1 MNRLLDLQKLG
12 QSIWFD
18 NIQRHL
24 LKNGE
29 MEAMIKRGDI
39 RGVTSNPTIFNNAI
53 SSSNDY
59 DEAIRPLAWAGLSPK
74 ETFFELAVEDI
85 QMTAD
90 LFRPL
95 FDETKG
101 GDGYVSLEVSPDL
114 AHDTDR
120 TVAEAKLLWA
130 KVNRPNL
137 MIKIPATLEGLPA
150 ITEAIAAGVNINV
163 TLIFSQ
169 SRYQKVVQ
177 AYMSGLEQRV
187 ARGLPI
193 DKIASVASF
202 FVSRLDNK
210 VDPRLKALSV
220 TKPEALKLAGKA
232 AIACS
237 RLVYHLAMKE
247 FETERWLALKAKGA
261 RIQRPL
267 YGSTSTKNPD
277 YRDVMYMEELIG
289 KDTVNTVPP
298 QTLIAFRDHGV
309 SRLSLPEK
317 EEESRQIIKDL
328 AALGIDMEQVALE
341 LEAEGVKS
349 FEDAFF
355 ALLKTIEDRC
365 LSFREEIGP
374 LVKNF
379 ASKMDELIKKRAIER
394 MYDLDG
400 SLWTSDA
407 EGQKEAHRRLGW
419 LTAPE
424 RSRKLAA
431 ELPTFV
437 SDCQKAGLTHA
448 VVLGM
453 GGSSMA
459 PETFRQT
466 FGVREVNGQPG
477 LDLMI
482 LDSTDPR
489 QVRSTAEWSPIE
501 KTLFIVASKSG
512 STSEINA
519 FLEYFWDKAVKT
531 LGDMAGSHFVAITD
545 PGTSLEKTATD
556 RKFRKTFL
564 ADPEVGGRYSALTAF
579 GLVPASLI
587 GVDVNRVLDFG
598 QEMAAHCNPQASAVG
613 NPGLALGALLGEAYS
628 QGRDKLTILA
638 DPELSA
644 FGAWLEQLVAES
656 SGKQGKGIVPVDLEP
671 FDNSILDSSDRL
683 FVYFRKTGKRDD
695 EVDQLRKMKQPV
707 VSFDIKDE
715 YEIGKEFYRWEV
727 ATSLACVLL
736 GVNSFDQP
744 DVQDSKTR
752 TAEKISYFNKN
763 GKLDEG
769 LPIWE
774 NSEAVV
780 YGTKFPGVEKA
791 KTIREVM
798 AQFLGLGKKGDYVA
812 LNAYLPRNNAT
823 FAGLTNLRRKVMA
836 DTGKA
841 TTLGF
846 GPRFL
851 HSTGQLHKGGADNGL
866 FVQITSDASKDLLI
880 PGGKLT
886 FGALERA
893 QALGDLEALQAR
905 GRRVIRVHL
914 KTVKPEELL

>member
-18 NIQRHL
+18 NIQRRL

-59 DEAIRPLAWAGLSPK
+59 DEAIRPLAWSGLSPK

-114 AHDTDR
+114 AHDTIK
-120 TVAEAKLLWA
+120 TVAEAKQLWA

-150 ITEAIAAGVNINV
+150 ITEAIAAGININV

-187 ARGLPI
+187 SKGLPI
-193 DKIASVASF
+193 EKIASVASF

-210 VDPRLKALSV
+210 VDPRLKALSA

-237 RLVYHLAMKE
+237 RLVYQLAIKE
-247 FETERWLALKAKGA
+247 FETERWQALKSKGA
-261 RIQRPL
+261 RMQRPL
-267 YGSTSTKNPD
+267 YGSTSTKNPE
-277 YRDVMYMEELIG
+277 YRDVVYMEELIG

-298 QTLIAFRDHGV
+298 QTLIAFRDHGN
-309 SRLSLPEK
+309 SRLSLPEQ
-317 EEESRQIIKDL
+317 EAESRQVIKDL

-341 LEAEGVKS
+341 LEEEGVKS

-355 ALLKTIEDRC
+355 ALLKTIDERC
-365 LSFREEIGP
+365 HTFQEEIGS
-374 LVKNF
+374 LKKNLP
-379 ASKMDELIKKRAIER
+379 AKVNELIEKRAVQR
-394 MYDLDG
+394 MHDLDG
-400 SLWTSDA
+400 SLWTKDP

-419 LTAPE
+419 LSAPE
-424 RSRKLAA
+424 RSRKLAV
-431 ELPTFV
+431 ELSSFV

-466 FGVREVNGQPG
+466 FGVRDVNGQPG
-477 LDLMI
+477 LELLI

-489 QVRSTAEWSPIE
+489 QVRSTEEWSPIE

-531 LGDMAGSHFVAITD
+531 LGDKAGSHFVAITD
-545 PGTSLEKTATD
+545 PGTSLEKTAAD
-556 RKFRKTFL
+556 RKFRKIFL

-587 GVDVNRVLDFG
+587 GVDVNRVLDSG
-598 QEMAAHCNPQASAVG
+598 QEMAVQCNPQASAVG

-683 FVYFRKTGKRDD
+683 FVYFRKTGKLDG
-695 EVDQLRKMKQPV
+695 EIDQLRKMKQPV
-707 VSFDIKDE
+707 VSFDINDE

-752 TAEKISYFNKN
+752 TAEKISFFNAS
-763 GKLDEG
+763 GKFDEG

-774 NSEAVV
+774 NEEAIV
-780 YGTKFPGVEKA
+780 YGVKFSGLDKA
-791 KTIREVM
+791 KKIHEVTT
-798 AQFLGLGKKGDYVA
+798 QFLSQNKKGDYIA
-812 LNAYLPRNNAT
+812 LNAYLARNSAT
-823 FAGLTNLRRKVMA
+823 FAGLTKLRQKVMA
-836 DTGKA
+836 VTGKA

-866 FVQITSDASKDLLI
+866 FVQITSDASKDLPI
-880 PGGKLT
+880 PSGKLT

-905 GRRVIRVHL
+905 GRRAIRIHM